1 MEKKAGNDDW
11 DMGLRIVGRRALWD
25 PIMFLDWL
33 NNNKVKNKPKDQ
45 RDVNLIAFV
54 RQKLLKKRKCKT
66 MKTKQQLTRDYQY
79 LFEMADQL
87 LLAYQND
94 IFDEEIEDLTKCLE
108 ELSGNTLKRG
118 GKNLIGDI
126 QSL

>member
-1 MEKKAGNDDW
+1 
-11 DMGLRIVGRRALWD
+11 
-25 PIMFLDWL
+25 
-33 NNNKVKNKPKDQ
+33 
-45 RDVNLIAFV
+45 
-54 RQKLLKKRKCKT
+54 

-108 ELSGNTLKRG
+108 ELSGNTLKERWQEPQQLIQSMTKTG
-118 GKNLIGDI
+118 CRLSEEITNGKNTN
-126 QSL
+126 

>member
-1 MEKKAGNDDW
+1 
-11 DMGLRIVGRRALWD
+11 
-25 PIMFLDWL
+25 
-33 NNNKVKNKPKDQ
+33 
-45 RDVNLIAFV
+45 
-54 RQKLLKKRKCKT
+54 

-108 ELSGNTLKRG
+108 ELSGNTLEQRWDNG
-118 GKNLIGDI
+118 SRLSQEITNGKNTK
-126 QSL
+126 

>member
-1 MEKKAGNDDW
+1 
-11 DMGLRIVGRRALWD
+11 
-25 PIMFLDWL
+25 
-33 NNNKVKNKPKDQ
+33 
-45 RDVNLIAFV
+45 
-54 RQKLLKKRKCKT
+54 

-108 ELSGNTLKRG
+108 ELSGNTFKERWQEPKPYKLIKSMQENGSRLSEEITN
-118 GKNLIGDI
+118 GKNTN
-126 QSL
+126 

>member
-1 MEKKAGNDDW
+1 
-11 DMGLRIVGRRALWD
+11 
-25 PIMFLDWL
+25 
-33 NNNKVKNKPKDQ
+33 
-45 RDVNLIAFV
+45 
-54 RQKLLKKRKCKT
+54 

-108 ELSGNTLKRG
+108 ELSGNTLKERWKEPNWG
-118 GKNLIGDI
+118 YSKAYKLIKTIEKNGCRMSEEITNGKNTN
-126 QSL
+126 